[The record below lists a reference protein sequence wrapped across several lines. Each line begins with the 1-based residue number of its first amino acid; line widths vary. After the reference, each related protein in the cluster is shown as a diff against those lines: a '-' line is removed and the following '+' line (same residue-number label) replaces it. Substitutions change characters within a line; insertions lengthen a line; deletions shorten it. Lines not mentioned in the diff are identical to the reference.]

1 MTPKKK
7 KKSSQARRRR
17 YGTWFLVGQ
26 ILIILG
32 AALIIAAGIIDAV
45 YGFQDSEYWSA
56 YTFGLLHDIVGL
68 VIAIIAAIAI
78 LWLAID
84 KRAYYGLNLYL
95 YAVIIII
102 LACLAGNVGALIC
115 IIGALVIIFYRI
127 SRNP

>member
-7 KKSSQARRRR
+7 KSSQTRRRR

-45 YGFQDSEYWSA
+45 YGFQNNDYWSS
-56 YTFGLLHDIVGL
+56 YTFGQLHPIVGL

-102 LACLAGNVGALIC
+102 LACLAGNVGALVC

-127 SRNP
+127 SRN

>member
-7 KKSSQARRRR
+7 KSSQTRKRR

-45 YGFQDSEYWSA
+45 YGFQDLDYWSS
-56 YTFGLLHDIVGL
+56 YTFGQLHPIVGL
-68 VIAIIAAIAI
+68 VIAIVAAIAI

-102 LACLAGNVGALIC
+102 LACLAGNVGALVC

-127 SRNP
+127 SRN

>member
-7 KKSSQARRRR
+7 KSSQTRRRR

-26 ILIILG
+26 ILIIVG
-32 AALIIAAGIIDAV
+32 AALIIAAAIIAMISGI
-45 YGFQDSEYWSA
+45 GSPEYWES
-56 YTFGLLHDIVGL
+56 YTFGQLHPIVGL
-68 VIAIIAAIAI
+68 VIAIVAAVAI

-102 LACLAGNVGALIC
+102 LACLAGNVGALVC

>member
-1 MTPKKK
+1 MTPKKR
-7 KKSSQARRRR
+7 KSSQTRRRR
-17 YGTWFLVGQ
+17 YGTWFVVGQ
-26 ILIILG
+26 VLIILG

-45 YGFQDSEYWSA
+45 YGFQGSEPWSS
-56 YTFGLLHDIVGL
+56 YTFGLLHPIVGL
-68 VIAIIAAIAI
+68 VIAIIVAVVI

>member
-1 MTPKKK
+1 MTPKKRK
-7 KKSSQARRRR
+7 TSQTRRRH
-17 YGTWFLVGQ
+17 GTWFVVGQ
-26 ILIILG
+26 VLIILG

-45 YGFQDSEYWSA
+45 YGFQDNDYWSS
-56 YTFGLLHDIVGL
+56 YTFGLLHPIVGL
-68 VIAIIAAIAI
+68 VIAIIVAIVI

-102 LACLAGNVGALIC
+102 LACLAGNVGALVC

-127 SRNP
+127 SRSP

>member
-7 KKSSQARRRR
+7 KSSQTRKRR

-26 ILIILG
+26 VLIIVG
-32 AALIIAAGIIDAV
+32 AALIIAAAIIDIIN
-45 YGFQDSEYWSA
+45 GLGSPNDYWES
-56 YTFGLLHDIVGL
+56 YTFGQLNPIVGV
-68 VIAIIAAIAI
+68 VIAFVAAVAI

-102 LACLAGNVGALIC
+102 LACLAGNVGALVC
-115 IIGALVIIFYRI
+115 MIGALVIIFYRI
-127 SRNP
+127 SRD

>member
-1 MTPKKK
+1 MTPKKR
-7 KKSSQARRRR
+7 KSSQKRRRR
-17 YGTWFLVGQ
+17 YGTWFVVGQ
-26 ILIILG
+26 VLIILG

-45 YGFQDSEYWSA
+45 YGFQDNDYWSS
-56 YTFGLLHDIVGL
+56 YTFGQLHPIVGL
-68 VIAIIAAIAI
+68 VIAILAAAAI

-95 YAVIIII
+95 YAVIIIV
-102 LACLAGNVGALIC
+102 LACLAGNVGALVC

>member
-7 KKSSQARRRR
+7 KSSQTRRRR

-45 YGFQDSEYWSA
+45 YGFQDYDYWSS
-56 YTFGLLHDIVGL
+56 YTFGQLHPIVGL

-102 LACLAGNVGALIC
+102 LACLAGNVGALVC

-127 SRNP
+127 SRG

>member
-7 KKSSQARRRR
+7 KSSQTRKRR

-45 YGFQDSEYWSA
+45 YGFQDLDYWSS
-56 YTFGLLHDIVGL
+56 YTFGQLHPIVGL
-68 VIAIIAAIAI
+68 VIAIVAAIAI

-102 LACLAGNVGALIC
+102 LACLAGNVGALVC

-127 SRNP
+127 SRD